1 MANKGVIS
9 MANAT
14 KTLLVA
20 GMLSLAASTAFA
32 DNRAQLA
39 QNAAPQ
45 ATTQQAQDPNVVKSE
60 YAFMSKDGKPIKMNF
75 TFKMLDR
82 GQIPSAQFGQALA
95 GAGNMMAMQ
104 EFVKYNAA
112 DIAANIPA
120 IEKAMTEGMTK
131 FLMMGV
137 TPKGEVLYGRPG
149 VNYAPVV
156 VDKVTTTQDN
166 KVIFERK
173 AEPAKP
179 APAAKPAAG
188 TRNA

>member
-1 MANKGVIS
+1 MANQ
-9 MANAT
+9 A

-32 DNRAQLA
+32 DNRALA
-39 QNAAPQ
+39 QAPAPQ
-45 ATTQQAQDPNVVKSE
+45 AATLPAQADPNVIKSE
-60 YAFMSKDGKPIKMNF
+60 YAFMSKDGKQITMNF
-75 TFKMLDR
+75 TYKMLDK
-82 GQIPSAQFGQALA
+82 GQVPSPQFGQALA

-104 EFVKYNAA
+104 EFIKYNAA

-120 IEKAMTEGMTK
+120 IEKAMTEGMQK

-137 TPKGEVLYGRPG
+137 TPKGEVLYGKPG

-156 VDKVTTTQDN
+156 VDKVTTTQDK
-166 KVIFERK
+166 KVIYEK
-173 AEPAKP
+173 KPDAPKP
-179 APAAKPAAG
+179 APATKPAAG

>member
-1 MANKGVIS
+1 MANQ
-9 MANAT
+9 A

-45 ATTQQAQDPNVVKSE
+45 ATTQQAQDPNTVKGE
-60 YAFMSKDGKPIKMNF
+60 YSFMSKDGKPIKMNF
-75 TFKMLDR
+75 TYKMLDK
-82 GQIPSAQFGQALA
+82 GQVPSPQFGQALV

-104 EFVKYNAA
+104 EFIKYNAA

-131 FLMMGV
+131 FMMMGV
-137 TPKGEVLYGRPG
+137 TPKGEVIYGKPG
-149 VNYAPVV
+149 VNYGPVV

-166 KVIFERK
+166 KVIYEKK

-179 APAAKPAAG
+179 APTTTKPAAG

>member
-1 MANKGVIS
+1 
-9 MANAT
+9 MANAS

-32 DNRAQLA
+32 DNRATA

-45 ATTQQAQDPNVVKSE
+45 ATTQQAQQTDPNVVKSE

-75 TFKMLDR
+75 TFRMLDK
-82 GQIPSAQFGQALA
+82 GQVPSPQFGQALT

-104 EFVKYNAA
+104 EFIKYNEA

-120 IEKAMTEGMTK
+120 IEKAMTEGMQK

-137 TPKGEVLYGRPG
+137 TPKGEVLYGKPG

-166 KVIFERK
+166 KVIYEKK
-173 AEPAKP
+173 ADAPKP
-179 APAAKPAAG
+179 AAPAKPAAG

>member
-1 MANKGVIS
+1 MANP
-9 MANAT
+9 T

-32 DNRAQLA
+32 DNRAVA
-39 QNAAPQ
+39 QAPAPQ

-75 TFKMLDR
+75 TFKMLDK
-82 GQIPSAQFGQALA
+82 GQVPSAQFGQALS

-120 IEKAMTEGMTK
+120 IEKAMTEGMQK

-137 TPKGEVLYGRPG
+137 TPKGEVLYGKPG

-166 KVIFERK
+166 KVIYEK
-173 AEPAKP
+173 KP
-179 APAAKPAAG
+179 DAPKAPATKPSG
-188 TRNA
+188 VTRNA